1 MYNLVENANVVQ
13 IYIVDSTFVLKY
25 GCTQLQVNIGV
36 LLLCNFVLLLRIII
50 FFCAENIFV
59 DEQMQQVLPGK
70 QKRLTLSIIY
80 NIIKLVKLNLRVNYE
95 KVISEKLRKNNIFS
109 AQKKIIMRKSNTKVC
124 QVKLVA
130 SVHQRGGGG
139 SGLLTCRI
147 CLYFKYF
154 YNKTS
159 TICILFNVCC

>member
-25 GCTQLQVNIGV
+25 GCTQLS
-36 LLLCNFVLLLRIII
+36 CRSKAHFHPHP
-50 FFCAENIFV
+50 V

-80 NIIKLVKLNLRVNYE
+80 NIIKLVKLNLRVNCA
-95 KVISEKLRKNNIFS
+95 KVISEN
-109 AQKKIIMRKSNTKVC
+109 
-124 QVKLVA
+124 
-130 SVHQRGGGG
+130 
-139 SGLLTCRI
+139 
-147 CLYFKYF
+147 
-154 YNKTS
+154 NKTS